1 MSDGC
6 LCVVDVRFPFFL
18 LFEDAWNQFPN
29 GSYDDVSKWN
39 QMDVSVKEWQGR
51 LPFFGKI
58 DADGAAV
65 FNEDD
70 QDVMDQEILYASKA
84 GLSYFAFD
92 TYCQY
97 PRDVDIPQ
105 CQFYFDTY
113 ASYMPSKPAY
123 ALDRYLAS
131 KHRSSMKVRRPFIC
145 SVAHP

>member
-1 MSDGC
+1 M
-6 LCVVDVRFPFFL
+6 LVL
-18 LFEDAWNQFPN
+18 LLIHCIDAWNQFPN

-58 DADGAAV
+58 DANRSAV

-70 QDVMDQEILYASKA
+70 QDVMDQEILYATKA

-97 PRDVDIPQ
+97 PRCVVLLPDKQTKHYP
-105 CQFYFDTY
+105 CTR
-113 ASYMPSKPAY
+113 ASAAQTESRVQRTS
-123 ALDRYLAS
+123 D
-131 KHRSSMKVRRPFIC
+131 
-145 SVAHP
+145 